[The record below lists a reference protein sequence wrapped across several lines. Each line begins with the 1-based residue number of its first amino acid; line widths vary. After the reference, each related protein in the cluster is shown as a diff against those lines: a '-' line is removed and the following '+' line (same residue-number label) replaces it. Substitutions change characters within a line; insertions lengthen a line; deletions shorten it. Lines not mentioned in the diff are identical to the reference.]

1 MNKKVGFSKFTVGK
15 NEYTSANEWYETE
28 WAKNGKKYAL
38 IMTDDTYNMKWL
50 VPIDSDKLNLDKME
64 FEIEKADKLEEAIEL
79 IKQAKKDYE
88 SGKETHKYFIT
99 ESGDYVQN
107 NETGNFNAINV
118 FSFGYVVYGNLV
130 TNGQVDSRY
139 NTDEELAKEVF
150 YYLYNGCT
158 VTEKAP
164 GQNDDKFRIRHDMFR
179 LGF

>member
-1 MNKKVGFSKFTVGK
+1 MNKTVGFKKFKVGK
-15 NEYTSANEWYETE
+15 NEYTSANEWYKTE
-28 WAKNGKKYAL
+28 FANNGKRYAL
-38 IMTDDTYNMKWL
+38 IMTDDTYNMEWL
-50 VPIDSDKLNLDKME
+50 VPINSDKLNLDKME
-64 FEIEKADKLEEAIEL
+64 FEIEKVDKLEEAIEL
-79 IKQAKKDYE
+79 IKQAKEDYE
-88 SGKETHKYFIT
+88 SGKETHRYFIT
-99 ESGDYVQN
+99 ESGEYVQN
-107 NETGNFNAINV
+107 DETGNFNAINV
-118 FSFGYVVYGNLV
+118 FPFGYVVYGNLV